1 MSFNLSFYFSFF
13 VVLGLIGI
21 ALLGVVGA
29 KLYLIF
35 GVIIPYVAVVIFF
48 AGMIYRIFKWAS
60 SPVPFKIPTTCGQ
73 QKTLPWIKYDRF
85 ESPFTTFDVVLR
97 MLLEVLFFRSLFRNV
112 RVEIR
117 KGGPQVIYWS
127 NKWLWLGAILF
138 HYSFLVVLIR
148 HLRFFTTPVWS
159 VVKFIESIDGFL
171 QVTLPG
177 LYISG
182 IVLLIATIAL
192 LLRRIFVPTLRYIS
206 LPADYFPLLLIIA
219 IAGSGILMRYL
230 YKVNIVAVKELTMG
244 LATFHPK
251 LPEGIG
257 AIFYIHLFLVS
268 VLFAYFPFSKLV
280 HMAGVFL
287 SPTRNMPNNNRAVRH
302 INPWNPPVVVHTYEE
317 WEEEFKDKIKAVG
330 LPLEKEE

>member
-1 MSFNLSFYFSFF
+1 MSFNLAFYFSFF
-13 VVLGLIGI
+13 AVLGLIGI
-21 ALLGVVGA
+21 ALLGVAGA
-29 KLYLIF
+29 KLYVVF
-35 GVIIPYVAVVIFF
+35 GVVIPYLSVVIFF
-48 AGMIYRIFKWAS
+48 AGMIYRVFKWAS

-73 QKTLPWIKYDRF
+73 QKSLPWIKYSRL

-117 KGGPQVIYWS
+117 KGGPRVIYWS

-138 HYSFLVVLIR
+138 HYSFLIVLIR

-159 VVKFIESIDGFL
+159 FVRLVESVDGFL

-182 IVLLIATIAL
+182 IVLLVATVAL
-192 LLRRIFVPTLRYIS
+192 LLRRVFVPTLRYIS
-206 LPADYFPLLLIIA
+206 LASDYFPLFLIIG
-219 IAGSGILMRYL
+219 IALTGIIMRYI
-230 YKVNIVAVKELTMG
+230 YKVDIVSVKELTMG
-244 LATFHPK
+244 LVTFHPK
-251 LPEGIG
+251 IPEGIG
-257 AIFYIHLFLVS
+257 SIFYVHLFLVS

-302 INPWNPPVVVHTYEE
+302 INPWNPPVEVHTYEE

>member
-1 MSFNLSFYFSFF
+1 M
-13 VVLGLIGI
+13 
-21 ALLGVVGA
+21 LGVAGA
-29 KLYLIF
+29 KLYVVF
-35 GVIIPYVAVVIFF
+35 GVVIPYLSVVIFF
-48 AGMIYRIFKWAS
+48 AGMIYRVFKWAS

-73 QKTLPWIKYDRF
+73 QKSLPWIKYSRL

-117 KGGPQVIYWS
+117 KGGPRVIYWS

-138 HYSFLVVLIR
+138 HYSFLIVLIR

-159 VVKFIESIDGFL
+159 FVRLVESVDGFL

-182 IVLLIATIAL
+182 IVLLVATVAL
-192 LLRRIFVPTLRYIS
+192 LLRRVFVPTLRYIS
-206 LPADYFPLLLIIA
+206 LTSDYFPLFLIIG
-219 IAGSGILMRYL
+219 IALTGIIMRYI
-230 YKVNIVAVKELTMG
+230 YKVDIVSVKELTMG
-244 LATFHPK
+244 LVTFHPK
-251 LPEGIG
+251 IPEGIG
-257 AIFYIHLFLVS
+257 SIFYVHLFLVS

-302 INPWNPPVVVHTYEE
+302 INPWNPPVEVHTYEE

>member
-1 MSFNLSFYFSFF
+1 MSFNLAFYFSFF
-13 VVLGLIGI
+13 AVLGLIGI
-21 ALLGVVGA
+21 ALLGVAGA
-29 KLYLIF
+29 KLYVVF
-35 GVIIPYVAVVIFF
+35 GVVIPYLSVVIFF
-48 AGMIYRIFKWAS
+48 AGMIYRVFKWAS

-73 QKTLPWIKYDRF
+73 QKSLPWIKYSRL

-117 KGGPQVIYWS
+117 KGGPRVIYWS

-138 HYSFLVVLIR
+138 HYSFLIVLIR

-159 VVKFIESIDGFL
+159 FVRLVESVDGFL

-182 IVLLIATIAL
+182 IVLLVATVAL
-192 LLRRIFVPTLRYIS
+192 LLRRVFVPTLRYIS
-206 LPADYFPLLLIIA
+206 LTSDYFPLFLIIG
-219 IAGSGILMRYL
+219 IALTGIIMRYI
-230 YKVNIVAVKELTMG
+230 YKVDIVSVKELTMG
-244 LATFHPK
+244 LVTFHPK
-251 LPEGIG
+251 IPEGIG
-257 AIFYIHLFLVS
+257 SIFYVHLFLVS

-280 HMAGVFL
+280 HMAGIFL

-302 INPWNPPVVVHTYEE
+302 INPWNPPVEVHTYEE

>member
-1 MSFNLSFYFSFF
+1 MSFNLAFYFSFF

-21 ALLGVVGA
+21 ALLGVAGA
-29 KLYLIF
+29 KLYVVF
-35 GVIIPYVAVVIFF
+35 GVVIPYLSVVIFF
-48 AGMIYRIFKWAS
+48 AGMIYRVFKWAS

-73 QKTLPWIKYDRF
+73 QKSLPWIKYSRL

-117 KGGPQVIYWS
+117 KGGPRVIYWS

-138 HYSFLVVLIR
+138 HYSFLIVLIR

-159 VVKFIESIDGFL
+159 FVRLVESVDGFL

-182 IVLLIATIAL
+182 IVLLVATVAL
-192 LLRRIFVPTLRYIS
+192 LLRRVFVPTLRYIS
-206 LPADYFPLLLIIA
+206 LTSDYFPLFLIIG
-219 IAGSGILMRYL
+219 IALTGIIMRYI
-230 YKVNIVAVKELTMG
+230 YKVDIVSVKELTMG
-244 LATFHPK
+244 LVTFHPK
-251 LPEGIG
+251 IPEGIG
-257 AIFYIHLFLVS
+257 SIFYVHLFLVC

-302 INPWNPPVVVHTYEE
+302 INPWNPPVQVHTYEE
-317 WEEEFKDKIKAVG
+317 WEEEFRDKIKAVG

>member
-1 MSFNLSFYFSFF
+1 MSFNLAFYFSFF
-13 VVLGLIGI
+13 AVLGLIGI
-21 ALLGVVGA
+21 ALLGVAGA
-29 KLYLIF
+29 KLYVVF
-35 GVIIPYVAVVIFF
+35 GVVIPYLSVVIFF
-48 AGMIYRIFKWAS
+48 AGMIYRVFKWAS

-73 QKTLPWIKYDRF
+73 QKSLPWIKYSRL

-117 KGGPQVIYWS
+117 KGGPRVIYWS

-138 HYSFLVVLIR
+138 HYSFLIVLIR

-159 VVKFIESIDGFL
+159 FVRLVESVDGFL

-182 IVLLIATIAL
+182 IVLLVATVAL
-192 LLRRIFVPTLRYIS
+192 LLRRVFVPTLRYIS
-206 LPADYFPLLLIIA
+206 LASDYFPLFLIIG
-219 IAGSGILMRYL
+219 IALTGIIMRYI
-230 YKVNIVAVKELTMG
+230 YKVDIVSVKELTMG
-244 LATFHPK
+244 LVTFHPK
-251 LPEGIG
+251 IPEGIG
-257 AIFYIHLFLVS
+257 SIFYVHLFLVC

-302 INPWNPPVVVHTYEE
+302 INPWNPPVEVHTYEE

>member
-1 MSFNLSFYFSFF
+1 MSFNLAFYFSFF

-21 ALLGVVGA
+21 ALLGVAGA
-29 KLYLIF
+29 KLYVVF
-35 GVIIPYVAVVIFF
+35 GVVIPYLSVVIFF
-48 AGMIYRIFKWAS
+48 AGMIYRVFKWAS

-73 QKTLPWIKYDRF
+73 QKSLPWIKYSRL

-117 KGGPQVIYWS
+117 KGGPKVIYWS

-138 HYSFLVVLIR
+138 HYSFLIVLIR

-159 VVKFIESIDGFL
+159 FVRLIESVDGFL

-182 IVLLIATIAL
+182 IVLLVATVAL
-192 LLRRIFVPTLRYIS
+192 LLRRVFVPTLRYIS
-206 LPADYFPLLLIIA
+206 LTSDYFPLFLIIG
-219 IAGSGILMRYL
+219 IALTGIIMRYI
-230 YKVNIVAVKELTMG
+230 YKVDIVSVKELTMG
-244 LATFHPK
+244 LVTFHPK
-251 LPEGIG
+251 IPEGIG
-257 AIFYIHLFLVS
+257 SIFYVHLFLVS

-302 INPWNPPVVVHTYEE
+302 INPWNPPVEVHTYEE

>member
-1 MSFNLSFYFSFF
+1 MSFNLAFYFSFF
-13 VVLGLIGI
+13 AVLGLIGI
-21 ALLGVVGA
+21 ALLGVAGA
-29 KLYLIF
+29 KLYVVF
-35 GVIIPYVAVVIFF
+35 GVVIPYLSVVIFF
-48 AGMIYRIFKWAS
+48 AGMIYRVFKWAS

-73 QKTLPWIKYDRF
+73 QKSLPWIKYSRL

-117 KGGPQVIYWS
+117 KGGPRVIYWS

-138 HYSFLVVLIR
+138 HYSFLIVLIR

-159 VVKFIESIDGFL
+159 FVRLVESVDGFL

-182 IVLLIATIAL
+182 IVLLVATVAL
-192 LLRRIFVPTLRYIS
+192 LLRRVFVPTLRYIS
-206 LPADYFPLLLIIA
+206 LTSDYFPLFLIIG
-219 IAGSGILMRYL
+219 IALTGIIMRYI
-230 YKVNIVAVKELTMG
+230 YKVDIVSVKELTMG
-244 LATFHPK
+244 LVTFHPK
-251 LPEGIG
+251 IPEGIG
-257 AIFYIHLFLVS
+257 SIFYVHLFLVS

-280 HMAGVFL
+280 HMAGIFL

-302 INPWNPPVVVHTYEE
+302 INPWNPPVEVHTYEE
-317 WEEEFKDKIKAVG
+317 WEEEFRDKIKAVG

>member
-1 MSFNLSFYFSFF
+1 MSFNLAFYFSFF
-13 VVLGLIGI
+13 AVLGLIGI
-21 ALLGVVGA
+21 ALLGVAGA
-29 KLYLIF
+29 KLYVVF
-35 GVIIPYVAVVIFF
+35 GVVIPYLSVVIFF
-48 AGMIYRIFKWAS
+48 AGMIYRVFKWAS

-73 QKTLPWIKYDRF
+73 QKSLPWIKYSRL

-117 KGGPQVIYWS
+117 KGGPRVIYWS

-138 HYSFLVVLIR
+138 HYSFLIVLIR

-159 VVKFIESIDGFL
+159 FVRLVESVDGFL

-182 IVLLIATIAL
+182 IVLLVATVAL
-192 LLRRIFVPTLRYIS
+192 LLRRVFVPTLRYIS
-206 LPADYFPLLLIIA
+206 LTSDYFPLFLIIG
-219 IAGSGILMRYL
+219 IALTGIIMRYI
-230 YKVNIVAVKELTMG
+230 YKVDIVSVKELTMG
-244 LATFHPK
+244 LVTFHPK
-251 LPEGIG
+251 IPEGIG
-257 AIFYIHLFLVS
+257 SIFYVHLFLVS

-302 INPWNPPVVVHTYEE
+302 INPWNPPVEVHTYEE